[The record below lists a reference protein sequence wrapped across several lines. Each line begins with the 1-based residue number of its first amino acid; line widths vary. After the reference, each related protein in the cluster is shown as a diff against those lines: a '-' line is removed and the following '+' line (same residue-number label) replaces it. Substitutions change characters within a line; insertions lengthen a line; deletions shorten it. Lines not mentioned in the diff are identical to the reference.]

1 MILWFIVSQEWMHE
15 KTVCVLRVSMGQPNR
30 GVKPGYGQIV
40 LDQELPRADKSVTKS
55 VSFES

>member
-1 MILWFIVSQEWMHE
+1 MHE

-30 GVKPGYGQIV
+30 GVKPGYGQTV